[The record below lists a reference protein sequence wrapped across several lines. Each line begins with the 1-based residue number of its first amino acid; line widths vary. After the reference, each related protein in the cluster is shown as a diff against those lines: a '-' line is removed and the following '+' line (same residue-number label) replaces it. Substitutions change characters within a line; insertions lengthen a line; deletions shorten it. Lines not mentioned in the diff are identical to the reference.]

1 MFSKT
6 PESGKPLA
14 RIPAGLERRRRSQ
27 QQPDEAGFK
36 LFHHPSESDGAS
48 CLRRSVVSRIAHDLP
63 ALYVRN
69 THTKSPSGSRFIL
82 VPVSDSERL
91 FLAVLTLF
99 QCAFFWFCV
108 VIFCY
113 QFCVV

>member
-1 MFSKT
+1 M
-6 PESGKPLA
+6 
-14 RIPAGLERRRRSQ
+14 
-27 QQPDEAGFK
+27 
-36 LFHHPSESDGAS
+36 
-48 CLRRSVVSRIAHDLP
+48 SRIAHDLP

-99 QCAFFWFCV
+99 QCAFFLVLCCYFLLSVLCV
-108 VIFCY
+108 LRKLVPSTTSGTEGDEVCVLTGRLKIF
-113 QFCVV
+113 FN